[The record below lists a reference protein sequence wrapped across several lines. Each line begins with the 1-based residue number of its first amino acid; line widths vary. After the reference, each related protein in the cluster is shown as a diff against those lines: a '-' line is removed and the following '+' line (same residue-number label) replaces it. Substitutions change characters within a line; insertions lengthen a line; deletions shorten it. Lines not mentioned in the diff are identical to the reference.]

1 MENKREINN
10 NELPTQKNQ
19 KQDGQEIK
27 DQENKEHE
35 VKDQEMTDQEMTE
48 QQEKDLLDDS
58 QADIC
63 VQLREI
69 TVNTPTKEDLEQGTK
84 VSKNIKQA
92 SDKSLID
99 NEPIGITNLLVPKIT
114 RHIRKLKL
122 IIIQ

>member
-1 MENKREINN
+1 MAEGDNRDPCRTLKEITEQILDQTTQMENKREINN

-84 VSKNIKQA
+84 VSKNIKQTLM
-92 SDKSLID
+92 K
-99 NEPIGITNLLVPKIT
+99 V
-114 RHIRKLKL
+114 
-122 IIIQ
+122 